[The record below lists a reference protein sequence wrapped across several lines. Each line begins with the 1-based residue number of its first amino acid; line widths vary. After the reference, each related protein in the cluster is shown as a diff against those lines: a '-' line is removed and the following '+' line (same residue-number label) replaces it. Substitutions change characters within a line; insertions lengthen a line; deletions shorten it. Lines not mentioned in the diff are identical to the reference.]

1 MALNSPG
8 VQVTVIDESFYTPA
22 GAGTTPL
29 LFVTSRKNKSN
40 ASATGTAVGTLD
52 TNIGKVY
59 TITSQRDL
67 ADTFGTPVFETAS
80 GNPVHGGEL
89 NEYGLQAA
97 YTALGVTSKVYVI
110 RAGVDLAQLTPTTS
124 IPYGTPSSVPY
135 AAHWLDSDNSL
146 FGISQWDSVNR
157 VFVNKTPTVIID
169 DTTTSTNI
177 SDNLPLPS
185 LGKPG
190 EFAVLVSSSN
200 ENTFFYKNNDGKWVV
215 VGSNVEDNFATA
227 NIGSFTSTSW
237 VSSIPAVSS
246 TIRTVTPGVVI
257 KINNDQV
264 TLSGNTTA
272 EGIALKINQARVPG
286 VGAKGSGSTLEIYTD
301 ANSTYTGVAGGI
313 TISELNSFTGTLYS
327 LGLTNSTSTTSTSYG
342 GVALTIQ
349 PHTKSPDYVTNKNAN
364 GSAYIK
370 TTTPNS
376 GASWLVKSYNPATNV
391 WTSVVAP
398 IYADTAS
405 AIKALDTSGGKNI
418 PVGTVFVQSNF
429 DEGSGNS
436 ATSPKLANFK
446 IYRKNS
452 IGTTTISGVTTTST
466 HAGGTITIAE
476 TVVGSNSYKSVS
488 IPVAAGTFQQLANA
502 ISISTLTNVT
512 AEYKSETKTFSITH
526 KLGGDFKINQPT
538 GNMLSMFDITKTAN
552 LYAAATEDTGFTWR
566 ASNWKPL
573 VYRATAATPS
583 VAPDDGTLWYTPSLD
598 EVDIMYHDGSKWV
611 GYMTQF
617 PESDPKG
624 PIISATMPTTQSDNS
639 DLVDGDIWI
648 STADPDRYG
657 MDIYVWNGFLTT
669 PKWVLQDVADQTTPN
684 GWLFADARWATSGA
698 ATSPSTIVDL
708 MSSDYVDPDAPDPDS
723 YPGGMRLW
731 NLRRSGNNVKK
742 YVSNHINIEA
752 NDGLNIRYNS
762 ESMASYSPAR
772 WITASPNKE
781 DGSGSFARNAQR
793 SLIVK
798 ELKALIDTS
807 QAARDTDTLVF
818 NLIATPGYAECIAN
832 MVSFNVDR
840 GQTAFVIGD
849 TPFRLP
855 SSGTDIVNWAT
866 NANAA
871 LNNGDEGAVT
881 YDEYMAMFYPSGF
894 TTDNFGNNI
903 VVPPSHMMIRTFIT
917 SDQKGYQWFA
927 PAGIRRGGIDS
938 KVTAVGYLKNG
949 EFQVAPLP
957 QGIRDVMYQ
966 TAKINPIATIP
977 GSGIVNFGNLTRAR
991 AASSLDRIN
1000 VARLVCYLRKQLDI
1014 LSRPYLFE
1022 PNDKTTRNEIKAAAE
1037 SFLLELVGQRAL
1049 YDFIVVC
1056 DESNNTNERIDR
1068 SELWMDIAVEPVKA
1082 VEFIYIPLRL
1092 KKTGSI
1098 AAGI

>member
-8 VQVTVIDESFYTPA
+8 AQVTVIDESFYTPA

-29 LFVTSRKNKSN
+29 IFVTSRKNKSN
-40 ASATGTAVGTLD
+40 ASGTGTAVGTLD

-67 ADTFGTPVFETAS
+67 TDTFGTPVFETKS

-89 NEYGLQAA
+89 NEYGLQTA
-97 YTALGVTSKVYVI
+97 YTALGVTSKVYVA
-110 RAGVDLAQLTPTTS
+110 RAGIDLAQLTPNTS
-124 IPYGTPSSVPY
+124 IPSGTPSSGAY
-135 AAHWLDSDNSL
+135 WLDSDNSL
-146 FGISQWDSVNR
+146 FGIFQWDAINR
-157 VFVNKTPTVIID
+157 IFVNKTPSVIID
-169 DTTTSTNI
+169 DNTTATNL
-177 SDNLPLPS
+177 SNGLPLDS

-190 EFAVLVSSSN
+190 EFAVVISSSN
-200 ENTFFYKNNDGKWVV
+200 ENTFFYKNDDGNWVI
-215 VGSNVEDNFATA
+215 VGSNKEPKF
-227 NIGSFTSTSW
+227 GSITIDTFTSTSW
-237 VSSIPAVSS
+237 ISSIPAAVG
-246 TIRTVTPGVVI
+246 TVRSAITQGTAF
-257 KINNDQV
+257 KINGSQV
-264 TLSGNTTA
+264 VVSADTSSF
-272 EGIALKINQARVPG
+272 GIAKSINQSSITG
-286 VGAKGSGSTLEIYTD
+286 VGAKWEGTTLKIFAD
-301 ANSTYTGVAGGI
+301 SRSIPNGANRPGELV
-313 TISELNSFTGTLYS
+313 ISATASNVLYN
-327 LGLTNSTSTTSTSYG
+327 LGLSASTSTTSTTYG
-342 GVALTIQ
+342 GAALTIQ
-349 PHTKSPDYVTNKNAN
+349 PHTKSPDYVTGNNAS
-364 GSAYIK
+364 GSIYIK

-376 GASWLVKSYNPATNV
+376 GSSWLVKSYNATTNV
-391 WTSVVAP
+391 WSSTIAP

-405 AIKALDTSGGKNI
+405 AIKALDTTGGKNI
-418 PVGTVFVQSNF
+418 PVGIVFVQSNY
-429 DEGSGNS
+429 DGGTG
-436 ATSPKLANFK
+436 ADGSPKLAQFK
-446 IYRKNS
+446 LFRKNS
-452 IGTTTISGVTTTST
+452 IGATTISGTVTSST
-466 HAGGTITIAE
+466 HNGGTITIAE
-476 TVVGSNSYKSVS
+476 TVIGSNSYANTTTITVS
-488 IPVAAGTFQQLANA
+488 AGSYQELAN
-502 ISISTLTNVT
+502 SITNADPVNIT
-512 AEYKSETKTFSITH
+512 AEYKSDTKTFSITH
-526 KLGGDFKINQPT
+526 KLGGDFKIAEAAGT
-538 GNMLSMFDITKTAN
+538 MLSMFSTEKTAN
-552 LYAAATEDTGFTWR
+552 LYDAGEYDTAFTWR

-573 VYRATAATPS
+573 VYRASASSPS
-583 VAPDDGTLWYTPSLD
+583 IAPDDGTLWYTPTLD
-598 EVDIMYHDGSKWV
+598 AVDIMYHNGSKWV
-611 GYMTQF
+611 GYLNQF
-617 PESDPKG
+617 PNSDPNG
-624 PIISATMPTTQSDNS
+624 PIISATMPKTQSDGS
-639 DLVDGDIWI
+639 SLVDGDIWI
-648 STADPDRYG
+648 STAEPDRYG
-657 MDIYVWNGFLTT
+657 MDIYLWNGFLAT

-684 GWLFADARWATSGA
+684 GWLFADARWATSGS
-698 ATSPSTIVDL
+698 ATAPSTIVDL
-708 MSSDYVDPDAPDPDS
+708 LSSNYVDPDSPDPDS

-752 NDGLNIRYNS
+752 NDGKNIRYNN
-762 ESMASYSPAR
+762 ESMASYSTAR
-772 WITASPNKE
+772 WITASPNTE

-793 SLIVK
+793 SIIVK
-798 ELKALIDTS
+798 ELKSLIDTS
-807 QAARDTDTLVF
+807 QAIRDTDTLVF
-818 NLIATPGYAECIAN
+818 NLIATPGYTECIAN
-832 MVSFNVDR
+832 MVSFNMDR

-855 SSGTDIVNWAT
+855 SSGTDISNWAT
-866 NANAA
+866 NANSV

-927 PAGIRRGGIDS
+927 PAGIRRGGVDS
-938 KVTAVGYLKNG
+938 KVTAVGYLKDG

-977 GSGIVNFGNLTRAR
+977 GSGIVNFGNLTRAKSS
-991 AASSLDRIN
+991 SSLDRIN
-1000 VARLVCYLRKQLDI
+1000 VARLVCYLRRQLDI

>member
-97 YTALGVTSKVYVI
+97 YTALGVTSKVYVV
-110 RAGVDLAQLTPTTS
+110 RAGVDLAQITPSTS
-124 IPYGTPSSVPY
+124 IPSGDP
-135 AAHWLDSDNSL
+135 AAGAYWLDSDNSL

-169 DTTTSTNI
+169 DNTTSTNL
-177 SDNLPLPS
+177 SNGLPLAS

-190 EFAVLVSSSN
+190 EFAVLVSSAN
-200 ENTFFYKNNDGKWVV
+200 DNTIFYKNNDSIWVE
-215 VGSNVEDNFATA
+215 VGSNVQSNLNNI
-227 NIGSFTSTSW
+227 NIGTFTSTAW
-237 VSSIPAVSS
+237 ISSIPAVSS
-246 TIRTVTPGVVI
+246 TVRTPTPGVVFS
-257 KINNDQV
+257 INTSQI
-264 TLSGNTTA
+264 TLSSIVTA
-272 EGIALKINQARVPG
+272 EGIAQKINQSRVLG
-286 VGAKGSGSTLEIYTD
+286 VAAKGSGTTLEIFAD

-313 TISELNSFTGTLYS
+313 TISAENTGTLYS
-327 LGLTNSTSTTSTSYG
+327 LGLADIGTTSTTYG

-364 GSAYIK
+364 GSLYIK

-376 GASWLVKSYNPATNV
+376 GASWLVKSYNNATNV
-391 WTSVVAP
+391 WTSDVAP

-405 AIKALDTSGGKNI
+405 AIRALDTTGGKNI
-418 PVGTVFVQSNF
+418 PVGKVFVQSNYS
-429 DEGSGNS
+429 EGSGNS
-436 ATSPKLANFK
+436 STSPKLANFK
-446 IYRKNS
+446 LYRRNS
-452 IGTTTISGVTTTST
+452 LGVTTISGVTTTST
-466 HAGGTITIAE
+466 HAGGTIKIVE
-476 TVVGSNSYKSVS
+476 TVVGSNSYVNTSTITVG
-488 IPVAAGTFQQLANA
+488 AGSFQDLAN
-502 ISISTLTNVT
+502 SISNSSLTNIS
-512 AEYKSETKTFSITH
+512 AEYKSDTKTFSITH
-526 KLGGDFKINQPT
+526 KLGGDFKMVQT
-538 GNMLSMFDITKTAN
+538 AGTMLSMFSTDKTAN
-552 LYAAATEDTGFTWR
+552 LYDKADYDSTFTFR

-573 VYRATAATPS
+573 EYRATASTPS
-583 VAPDDGTLWYTPSLD
+583 VSPDDGTLWYNPAQD

-611 GYMTQF
+611 GYTNQF
-617 PESDPKG
+617 PDSDPKG
-624 PIISATMPTTQSDNS
+624 PIISATMPEKQSDNTA
-639 DLVDGDIWI
+639 LVNGDIWI
-648 STADPDRYG
+648 NTSNPDRYG
-657 MDIYVWNGFLTT
+657 MDIYVWNGFLAT
-669 PKWVLQDVADQTTPN
+669 PKWVLQDVADQTTPT
-684 GWLFADARWATSGA
+684 GWLFADARWATSGS
-698 ATSPSTIVDL
+698 ATAPSTIVDL
-708 MSSDYVDPDAPDPDS
+708 LSSNYVDPDSPDPDS

-752 NDGLNIRYNS
+752 NDGNNIRYNS
-762 ESMASYSPAR
+762 ESMTNYSPAR
-772 WITASPNKE
+772 WITASPNNE
-781 DGSGSFARNAQR
+781 DGSGSFARNSQR
-793 SLIVK
+793 SIIVK

-818 NLIATPGYAECIAN
+818 NLIATPGYTECIAN
-832 MVSFNVDR
+832 MVSFNMDR

-855 SSGTDIVNWAT
+855 SSGTDIANWAT
-866 NANAA
+866 NANAV
-871 LNNGDEGAVT
+871 LNNGDDGAVT

-927 PAGIRRGGIDS
+927 PAGLRRGGIDS

-1000 VARLVCYLRKQLDI
+1000 VSRLVCYLRRQLDI

-1068 SELWMDIAVEPVKA
+1068 SELWMDIAVEPIKA

>member
-1 MALNSPG
+1 M
-8 VQVTVIDESFYTPA
+8 
-22 GAGTTPL
+22 
-29 LFVTSRKNKSN
+29 
-40 ASATGTAVGTLD
+40 
-52 TNIGKVY
+52 
-59 TITSQRDL
+59 
-67 ADTFGTPVFETAS
+67 
-80 GNPVHGGEL
+80 
-89 NEYGLQAA
+89 
-97 YTALGVTSKVYVI
+97 
-110 RAGVDLAQLTPTTS
+110 
-124 IPYGTPSSVPY
+124 
-135 AAHWLDSDNSL
+135 
-146 FGISQWDSVNR
+146 
-157 VFVNKTPTVIID
+157 
-169 DTTTSTNI
+169 
-177 SDNLPLPS
+177 
-185 LGKPG
+185 
-190 EFAVLVSSSN
+190 
-200 ENTFFYKNNDGKWVV
+200 
-215 VGSNVEDNFATA
+215 
-227 NIGSFTSTSW
+227 
-237 VSSIPAVSS
+237 
-246 TIRTVTPGVVI
+246 
-257 KINNDQV
+257 
-264 TLSGNTTA
+264 
-272 EGIALKINQARVPG
+272 
-286 VGAKGSGSTLEIYTD
+286 
-301 ANSTYTGVAGGI
+301 
-313 TISELNSFTGTLYS
+313 
-327 LGLTNSTSTTSTSYG
+327 
-342 GVALTIQ
+342 
-349 PHTKSPDYVTNKNAN
+349 
-364 GSAYIK
+364 
-370 TTTPNS
+370 
-376 GASWLVKSYNPATNV
+376 VKSYNAATNV
-391 WTSVVAP
+391 WTSSVAP

-436 ATSPKLANFK
+436 ASSPKQAKFK
-446 IYRKNS
+446 LYRKNS
-452 IGTTTISGVTTTST
+452 IGVTTISGTVTTST
-466 HAGGTITIAE
+466 QLGGTIKIAE
-476 TVVGSNSYKSVS
+476 TVVGSNSYANTSTIV
-488 IPVAAGTFQQLANA
+488 VGAGTLQQLANA
-502 ISISTLTNVT
+502 ITNAGLVNIT
-512 AEYKSETKTFSITH
+512 AEYKSETQTFSITH
-526 KLGGDFKINQPT
+526 KLGGDFKMVET
-538 GNMLSMFDITKTAN
+538 AGTMLSSIFSLATTAN
-552 LYAAATEDTGFTWR
+552 LYDTGEYDTVFTLR

-573 VYRATAATPS
+573 AYRATAATPS
-583 VAPDDGTLWYTPSLD
+583 IAADDGTLWYTPAQD
-598 EVDIMYHDGSKWV
+598 EVDVMYHDGSKWV
-611 GYMTQF
+611 GYLNQF
-617 PESDPKG
+617 PNSDPKG
-624 PIISATMPTTQSDNS
+624 PIISATMPTTQSDNTA
-639 DLVDGDIWI
+639 LVDGDIWI

-657 MDIYVWNGFLTT
+657 MDVYVWNGFLAT
-669 PKWVLQDVADQTTPN
+669 PKWVLQDVTDQTTPN
-684 GWLFADARWATSGA
+684 GWLFADARWATSGS
-698 ATSPSTIVDL
+698 ATAPSTIANL
-708 MSSDYVDPDAPDPDS
+708 LSSNYVDPDSPDPDS

-752 NDGLNIRYNS
+752 NDGLNIRFGN
-762 ESMASYSPAR
+762 ESMSSYSTAR
-772 WITASPNKE
+772 WVTASPNKE
-781 DGSGSFARNAQR
+781 DGSGSFARNSQR
-793 SLIVK
+793 SIIVK

-818 NLIATPGYAECIAN
+818 NLIATPGYTECIAN
-832 MVSFNVDR
+832 MVSFNMDR

-855 SSGTDIVNWAT
+855 SSGTDIANWAT

-871 LNNGDEGAVT
+871 LSNGDEGAVT

-1000 VARLVCYLRKQLDI
+1000 VARLVCYLRRQLDI

-1068 SELWMDIAVEPVKA
+1068 SELWMDLAVEPVKA

>member
-1 MALNSPG
+1 M
-8 VQVTVIDESFYTPA
+8 E
-22 GAGTTPL
+22 
-29 LFVTSRKNKSN
+29 
-40 ASATGTAVGTLD
+40 
-52 TNIGKVY
+52 
-59 TITSQRDL
+59 
-67 ADTFGTPVFETAS
+67 
-80 GNPVHGGEL
+80 
-89 NEYGLQAA
+89 
-97 YTALGVTSKVYVI
+97 
-110 RAGVDLAQLTPTTS
+110 
-124 IPYGTPSSVPY
+124 
-135 AAHWLDSDNSL
+135 
-146 FGISQWDSVNR
+146 
-157 VFVNKTPTVIID
+157 
-169 DTTTSTNI
+169 
-177 SDNLPLPS
+177 
-185 LGKPG
+185 
-190 EFAVLVSSSN
+190 
-200 ENTFFYKNNDGKWVV
+200 
-215 VGSNVEDNFATA
+215 
-227 NIGSFTSTSW
+227 
-237 VSSIPAVSS
+237 
-246 TIRTVTPGVVI
+246 
-257 KINNDQV
+257 KIYQ
-264 TLSGNTTA
+264 
-272 EGIALKINQARVPG
+272 
-286 VGAKGSGSTLEIYTD
+286 
-301 ANSTYTGVAGGI
+301 
-313 TISELNSFTGTLYS
+313 SEQF
-327 LGLTNSTSTTSTSYG
+327 
-342 GVALTIQ
+342 
-349 PHTKSPDYVTNKNAN
+349 
-364 GSAYIK
+364 
-370 TTTPNS
+370 
-376 GASWLVKSYNPATNV
+376 
-391 WTSVVAP
+391 
-398 IYADTAS
+398 
-405 AIKALDTSGGKNI
+405 
-418 PVGTVFVQSNF
+418 FVQSNY

-436 ATSPKLANFK
+436 ASSPKQATFK
-446 IYRKNS
+446 LYRKNS
-452 IGTTTISGVTTTST
+452 IGVTTISGTVTTST
-466 HAGGTITIAE
+466 HDGGTIKIAE
-476 TVVGSNSYKSVS
+476 TVVGSNSYANTTTITVS
-488 IPVAAGTFQQLANA
+488 AGTLQQLANA
-502 ISISTLTNVT
+502 ITNSDPVNII

-526 KLGGDFKINQPT
+526 KLGGDFKIAET
-538 GNMLSMFDITKTAN
+538 AGTMLSMFSTDTTAN
-552 LYAAATEDTGFTWR
+552 LYDAGAYDTEFTFR

-583 VAPDDGTLWYTPSLD
+583 IAADDGTLWYTPSQD
-598 EVDIMYHDGSKWV
+598 EVDVMYHDGSKWV
-611 GYMTQF
+611 GYLNQF
-617 PESDPKG
+617 PNSDPNG
-624 PIISATMPTTQSDNS
+624 PIISATMPTTQSDGTA
-639 DLVDGDIWI
+639 LVDGDIWI
-648 STADPDRYG
+648 SSANPDRYG
-657 MDIYVWNGFLTT
+657 MDVYVWNGFLTT

-684 GWLFADARWATSGA
+684 GWLFADARWATSGS
-698 ATSPSTIVDL
+698 ATAPSTIVDL
-708 MSSDYVDPDAPDPDS
+708 LSSNYVDPDSPDPDS

-752 NDGLNIRYNS
+752 NDGKNIRYND
-762 ESMASYSPAR
+762 ESMTSYSTAR

-793 SLIVK
+793 SIIVK

-818 NLIATPGYAECIAN
+818 NLIATPGYTECIAN
-832 MVSFNVDR
+832 MVSFNMDR

-855 SSGTDIVNWAT
+855 SSGTDIANWAT

-871 LNNGDEGAVT
+871 LSNGDEGAVT

-927 PAGIRRGGIDS
+927 PAGIRRGGVDS

-977 GSGIVNFGNLTRAR
+977 GSGIVNFGNLTRAK

-1000 VARLVCYLRKQLDI
+1000 VARLVCYLRRQLDI